1 MWPLVISHCGVSD
14 NWGGLG
20 ISVAPRPITRCT
32 PSVPQSPPT
41 PNLVPPPPAAA
52 APGSTPVDPL
62 SCRGRAIRN
71 RGPESEGCQRRITGR
86 REGTSRAE
94 GRISCAAHGTVGMV
108 GAQVG
113 GVAEAAEPA
122 FVVAGVLVR
131 GGCERESGSLFSFR
145 ESQQRI
151 VSTVGAHRVV
161 FGYGLCH
168 DRARHLGGAD
178 CALRCR
184 VTVAHVL
191 RENKT
196 DR

>member
-1 MWPLVISHCGVSD
+1 MWPLLISHCGVSD
-14 NWGGLG
+14 NLGGLS

-32 PSVPQSPPT
+32 PSVARPLTLYHHHLRLRHRAVHQLT
-41 PNLVPPPPAAA
+41 
-52 APGSTPVDPL
+52 PL

-122 FVVAGVLVR
+122 FVVAGVLVC
-131 GGCERESGSLFSFR
+131 GGCERERERALSSHFGRASSGLFP
-145 ESQQRI
+145 Q
-151 VSTVGAHRVV
+151 
-161 FGYGLCH
+161 L
-168 DRARHLGGAD
+168 
-178 CALRCR
+178 
-184 VTVAHVL
+184 VL
-191 RENKT
+191 TE
-196 DR
+196 